1 MAIFGSYLSDERS
14 LTGEV
19 VRIVGLDTS
28 VALLAGIIIFPACFA
43 YNVEAGAGPALI
55 FLSLPEVFSKMNGGA
70 FWGSIFF
77 LAMFFAAL
85 STLVAVFENI
95 VAYWIDIK
103 KMERKKAVILN
114 FFLIGLLSMP
124 CILGAKV
131 LSSIQPFGAGSSILD
146 LEDFVVS
153 NLLLHLGS
161 LVMVLFCTWKL
172 GWGWD
177 KFIAEA
183 DKGIGLKFP
192 KWLKTYCKFV
202 LPLIIIFVFVAGLW
216 QFFA

>member
-1 MAIFGSYLSDERS
+1 MPIGNPLEYIDFWTQYSYKEKQN
-14 LTGEV
+14 GEV

-28 VALLAGIIIFPACFA
+28 IALLAGLIIFPACFA

-70 FWGSIFF
+70 FWGTIFF

-114 FFLIGLLSMP
+114 FFLIH
-124 CILGAKV
+124 AT
-131 LSSIQPFGAGSSILD
+131 A
-146 LEDFVVS
+146 
-153 NLLLHLGS
+153 N
-161 LVMVLFCTWKL
+161 
-172 GWGWD
+172 
-177 KFIAEA
+177 
-183 DKGIGLKFP
+183 
-192 KWLKTYCKFV
+192 
-202 LPLIIIFVFVAGLW
+202 
-216 QFFA
+216 